1 MSPPSF
7 AEYSEAQVEALPS
20 VSNDLGSL
28 PQQIFEVIFIR
39 WIGIISC
46 LLPQPHLKKWNIFI
60 FFAIINVGCLPDMS
74 SEQTVVV
81 IVTIAVAIW
90 IVLLVWNMLVS
101 FIVMQN
107 EGCVN
112 LCHVEKDN
120 LNTRGS
126 DQVLIQGQL
135 QKLLLI
141 LCKAMTSYHRVV
153 NSQLWPTLT
162 RCLYP
167 ELTPFE
173 ISSMTEDVVTSNPP
187 P

>member
-20 VSNDLGSL
+20 VSSDLGSL
-28 PQQIFEVIFIR
+28 PQLIFEVNFIR

-46 LLPQPHLKKWNIFI
+46 HQPQPHLKFWYVFI
-60 FFAIINVGCLPDMS
+60 FFVIINVGCLPDMS

-107 EGCVN
+107 EGCVS
-112 LCHVEKDN
+112 LWHVEKDN
-120 LNTRGS
+120 LNTRGN
-126 DQVLIQGQL
+126 DKVLIQDIIEL
-135 QKLLLI
+135 LTVSCDPLWLDVYTLSWYLLKSVAWQK
-141 LCKAMTSYHRVV
+141 M
-153 NSQLWPTLT
+153 
-162 RCLYP
+162 
-167 ELTPFE
+167 
-173 ISSMTEDVVTSNPP
+173 
-187 P
+187 

>member
-20 VSNDLGSL
+20 VSSDLGSL
-28 PQQIFEVIFIR
+28 PQLIFEVIFIR

-101 FIVMQN
+101 FIVVQN
-107 EGCVN
+107 EGCVS
-112 LCHVEKDN
+112 CWE
-120 LNTRGS
+120 
-126 DQVLIQGQL
+126 GQL
-135 QKLLLI
+135 I
-141 LCKAMTSYHRVV
+141 LEATTK
-153 NSQLWPTLT
+153 
-162 RCLYP
+162 CLYKVNFKSYCWYFVKQWQAII
-167 ELTPFE
+167 ELLTVSCDPLWLYVY
-173 ISSMTEDVVTSNPP
+173 ILSWYLLKSVAWQKM
-187 P
+187 